1 MSDYIIDVLTD
12 EWIRNVSVSISLM
25 IVVLCLGKF
34 CSKSFSKLFLKL
46 LSSVLFFFTIV
57 SLVES
62 IVNDKWNIE
71 THLPLQLCGISQYVA
86 CFIAFLPKKKLLFEF
101 LFYCGISGGLVSI
114 LTPQITHYDGSMYA
128 YIEYFISHV
137 LIILIPI
144 YLLMYSEYSLT
155 SFSWLLVFLM
165 LNVLM
170 ALIMPLN
177 YLLGSNYMYLNSPP
191 EVENPLI
198 IGEWPYYLI
207 YLEFIVL
214 TIFYLIYLLISLK
227 DKRWW

>member
-1 MSDYIIDVLTD
+1 MTDYIIDVLTD
-12 EWIRNVSVSISLM
+12 EWIINVIVSISSIIIFLW
-25 IVVLCLGKF
+25 IAKF
-34 CSKSFSKLFLKL
+34 FNDSSVKLIARLLSLFLL
-46 LSSVLFFFTIV
+46 IITLITIIESV
-57 SLVES
+57 
-62 IVNDKWNIE
+62 VNKKWDIQS
-71 THLPLQLCGISQYVA
+71 HLPLQLCGISQYLA
-86 CFIAFLPKKKLLFEF
+86 CFIAFVPRKKLIFEF

-128 YIEYFISHV
+128 YIEYFVSHS
-137 LIILIPI
+137 LIVLIPI
-144 YLLMYSEYSLT
+144 YLLLYSINRLSR
-155 SFSWLLVFLM
+155 FSWLKVFLL

-207 YLEFIVL
+207 SLEFIVIA
-214 TIFYLIYLLISLK
+214 IFYLIYLLSSFRQ
-227 DKRWW
+227 KRWG

>member
-12 EWIRNVSVSISLM
+12 EWIRNVTVTISSIIIFLWIAKFFNDSSVKLIARLLS
-25 IVVLCLGKF
+25 
-34 CSKSFSKLFLKL
+34 LFLL
-46 LSSVLFFFTIV
+46 IITLITIIESVL
-57 SLVES
+57 
-62 IVNDKWNIE
+62 NKKWDIQS
-71 THLPLQLCGISQYVA
+71 HLPLQLCGISQYLA
-86 CFIAFLPKKKLLFEF
+86 CFIAFVPRKKLIFEF

-128 YIEYFISHV
+128 YIEYFVSHS
-137 LIILIPI
+137 LIVLIPI
-144 YLLMYSEYSLT
+144 YLLLYSINRLSR
-155 SFSWLLVFLM
+155 FSWLKVFLL

-207 YLEFIVL
+207 SLEFIVL
-214 TIFYLIYLLISLK
+214 TIFYLIYLLSSFRQ
-227 DKRWW
+227 KRWG

>member
-12 EWIRNVSVSISLM
+12 EWIRNVTVTISSIIIFLWIAKFFNDSSVKLIARLLS
-25 IVVLCLGKF
+25 
-34 CSKSFSKLFLKL
+34 LFLL
-46 LSSVLFFFTIV
+46 IITLITIIESVL
-57 SLVES
+57 
-62 IVNDKWNIE
+62 NKKWDIQS
-71 THLPLQLCGISQYVA
+71 HLPLQLCGISQYLA
-86 CFIAFLPKKKLLFEF
+86 CFIAFVPRKKLIFEF

-128 YIEYFISHV
+128 YIEYFVSHS
-137 LIILIPI
+137 LIVLIPI
-144 YLLMYSEYSLT
+144 YLLLYSINRLSR
-155 SFSWLLVFLM
+155 FSWLKVFLL

-207 YLEFIVL
+207 SLEFIVIA
-214 TIFYLIYLLISLK
+214 IFYLIYLLSSFRQ
-227 DKRWW
+227 KRWG

>member
-12 EWIRNVSVSISLM
+12 EWIGNVSISISLM
-25 IVVLCLGKF
+25 IAVLCLGNF
-34 CSKSFSKLFLKL
+34 LNTSFNKLILKL
-46 LSSVLFFFTIV
+46 LSSILLVFTIV

-62 IVNDKWNIE
+62 IVNDKWNVE
-71 THLPLQLCGISQYVA
+71 THLPLQLCGISQYIA
-86 CFIAFLPKKKLLFEF
+86 CFIAFSPNKKLLFEF

-128 YIEYFISHV
+128 YIEYFVSHS

-144 YLLMYSEYSLT
+144 YLLLYSNYTLT
-155 SFSWLLVFLM
+155 RFSWLKVFLL
-165 LNVLM
+165 LNILM

-177 YLLGSNYMYLNSPP
+177 FMLDSNYMYLNAPP
-191 EVENPLI
+191 DVENPLI
-198 IGEWPYYLI
+198 IGEWPYYLF

-214 TIFYLIYLLISLK
+214 TIFYLIYIISSLK
-227 DKRWW
+227 YKRWW

>member
-12 EWIRNVSVSISLM
+12 EWIRNVTVTISSIIIFLWIAKFFNDSSVKLIARLLS
-25 IVVLCLGKF
+25 
-34 CSKSFSKLFLKL
+34 LFLL
-46 LSSVLFFFTIV
+46 IITLITIIESV
-57 SLVES
+57 
-62 IVNDKWNIE
+62 VNKKWDIQS
-71 THLPLQLCGISQYVA
+71 HLPLQLCGISQYLA
-86 CFIAFLPKKKLLFEF
+86 CFIAFVPRKKLIFEF

-128 YIEYFISHV
+128 YIEYFVSHS
-137 LIILIPI
+137 LIVLIPI
-144 YLLMYSEYSLT
+144 YLLLYSINRLSR
-155 SFSWLLVFLM
+155 FSWLKVFLL

-207 YLEFIVL
+207 SLEFIVIA
-214 TIFYLIYLLISLK
+214 IFYLIYLLSSFRQ
-227 DKRWW
+227 KRWG